1 MKTFN
6 RTKPLIQVL
15 RELPIGETITIP
27 NSQAR
32 HASVRYMV
40 YVLKKKEGIELK
52 ATQKGLINK
61 MQVTKIK

>member
-6 RTKPLIQVL
+6 RTKPLIQVV

-32 HASVRYMV
+32 NASVRYMV
-40 YVLKKKEGIELK
+40 YMLKKKEGYELK

>member
-27 NSQAR
+27 NSQGR
-32 HASVRYMV
+32 GTSVRYMV
-40 YVLKKKEGIELK
+40 YLLKKEGYDLK